1 MGSEIKKYNF
11 SLYKKPLI
19 KKQYILNKLEKLKC
33 VVFFSGLASFSS
45 ALGMMSA
52 LLLAAAPLQKN
63 QSSSLYGGSNS
74 PITFQEPINV
84 LVLGIDNSGHPHASN
99 FTPSEAISGNSDTIL
114 LLRIIPGT
122 HQINVLSIP
131 RDTRVE
137 LPGKSTNKINDA
149 NAKGGIDLAQK
160 SVSKLLSNI
169 PIHRYVR
176 VDTQGFISF
185 ADALGGVEINI
196 PKPMRYVDQTQK
208 LDINFSAGIQKLNG
222 KHLQEYVRFRHD
234 DLGDIGRVQRQEV
247 VLKSLLEK
255 FVQPTTWAKLPK
267 LLKVIQEN
275 VDTDISLG
283 EMLGVAQFLTH
294 IDKQHI
300 NVLMLPG
307 RFSRPDEYTLSYWI
321 ADMDNTASILADY
334 FDTRSSKVDA
344 IANSPTNLS
353 NIKLTVAN
361 ATGKKEQA
369 KQALMLLR
377 NQGFENTTI
386 KKSGIDSA
394 ARPSLKTLIIAQ
406 KGNLKAANAV
416 KNAIGI
422 GEIQV
427 TSTGDIDSDVTVV
440 LGSDFADLKNNNGKK
455 LPRV

>member
-1 MGSEIKKYNF
+1 
-11 SLYKKPLI
+11 
-19 KKQYILNKLEKLKC
+19 
-33 VVFFSGLASFSS
+33 
-45 ALGMMSA
+45 MMSA

-63 QSSSLYGGSNS
+63 QSSSLYSNNYGSYNS

-84 LVLGIDNSGHPHASN
+84 LVLGIDNSGHPHSSK

-114 LLRIIPGT
+114 LLRIIPAT

-131 RDTRVE
+131 RDTRVK

-149 NAKGGIDLAQK
+149 NAKGGIYLAQK
-160 SVSKLLSNI
+160 AVSKLLSDI

-255 FVQPTTWAKLPK
+255 FVQPTTWGKLPK
-267 LLKVIQEN
+267 LLQVIQEN

-283 EMLGVAQFLTH
+283 EMLGIAQFLTH

-307 RFSRPDEYTLSYWI
+307 RFSRPNEYTLSYWI
-321 ADMDNTASILADY
+321 ADTDNTAAILADY
-334 FDTRSSKVDA
+334 FDTRSRKVDA
-344 IANSPTNLS
+344 IEDSPAHLS
-353 NIKLTVAN
+353 NLKLTVAN
-361 ATGKKEQA
+361 TTDEEEQT
-369 KQALMLLR
+369 KQVLRLLEK
-377 NQGFENTTI
+377 QGFKNNLIT
-386 KKSGIDSA
+386 KSGIDA
-394 ARPSLKTLIIAQ
+394 ANQPSVKTLIIAQ
-406 KGNLKAANAV
+406 KGNLKAAKAV

-427 TSTGDIDSDVTVV
+427 ASTGDINSDITVV
-440 LGSDFADLKNNNGKK
+440 LGSDFAESKKNSVKK
-455 LPRV
+455 LPGI

>member
-11 SLYKKPLI
+11 FLYKKPLL
-19 KKQYILNKLEKLKC
+19 KKQYILGKLEKLKC

-63 QSSSLYGGSNS
+63 QSSSLYGGYNS

-84 LVLGIDNSGHPHASN
+84 LVLGIDNSGHPHSSN

-114 LLRIIPGT
+114 LLRIIPAT

-131 RDTRVE
+131 RDTRVK

-149 NAKGGIDLAQK
+149 NAKGGITLAQK
-160 SVSKLLSNI
+160 AVSKLLSDI

-208 LDINFSAGIQKLNG
+208 LDINFAAGVQTLNG

-255 FVQPTTWAKLPK
+255 FVQPTTWGKLPK
-267 LLKVIQEN
+267 LLQVIQEN

-283 EMLGVAQFLTH
+283 EMLGIAQFLTH

-321 ADMDNTASILADY
+321 ADTENIDSILANY
-334 FDTRSSKVDA
+334 FDIRSRKVDA
-344 IANSPTNLS
+344 VADSPTNK
-353 NIKLTVAN
+353 NIKITLAN
-361 ATGKKEQA
+361 TIDKKEQT
-369 KQALMLLR
+369 KQALTLLE
-377 NQGFENTTI
+377 NQGFKNYFIT
-386 KKSGIDSA
+386 KSGIDA
-394 ARPSLKTLIIAQ
+394 ANRPISKTLIIAQ

-422 GEIQV
+422 GEVQV

-440 LGSDFADLKNNNGKK
+440 LGSDFADLQNNNRKK
-455 LPRV
+455 LSGI